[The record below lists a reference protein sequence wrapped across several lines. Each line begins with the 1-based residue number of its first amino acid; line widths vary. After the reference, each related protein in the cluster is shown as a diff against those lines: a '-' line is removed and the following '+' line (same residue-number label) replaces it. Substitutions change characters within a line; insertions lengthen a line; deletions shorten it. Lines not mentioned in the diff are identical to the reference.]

1 MLAELEKIAV
11 EAARAAALVHQSRAL
26 KDLSVES
33 KSDASDLVTRID
45 REAETALVSVIKDA
59 RPNDSIIS
67 EEGTSLSG
75 SSGVT
80 WVLDPLDGT
89 TNLVHGHPHH
99 AVAVGV
105 VVNGKRCLGVVLD
118 SSDGRLYVGAKG
130 LGASCDG
137 ESITASRQSDLR
149 AALVGTGFLPNA
161 KVRVRQA
168 EILKSVLP
176 EVRDIRRSGSPALDL
191 CSVAAGRLDAY
202 YEFGLGAWDIT
213 AGAVIAE
220 AAGAHVL
227 EISGEPLPSP
237 LLIAGSEALVATLS
251 ELLKSALAEI
261 ISPGRDKRSN

>member
-1 MLAELEKIAV
+1 MLAELEKVAV
-11 EAARAAALVHQSRAL
+11 EAARAAALVHQSRDL
-26 KDLSVES
+26 KDLCVAS
-33 KSDASDLVTRID
+33 KSDVSDLVTRID
-45 REAETALVSVIKDA
+45 REAETALVRVITGA

-67 EEGTSLSG
+67 EEGAARSG

-105 VVNGKRCLGVVLD
+105 LVNGKRCLGVVLD
-118 SSDGRLYVGAKG
+118 SSDGRLYVGASAR
-130 LGASCDG
+130 GASCEG
-137 ESITASRQSDLR
+137 ASIAASRQSELR
-149 AALVGTGFLPNA
+149 AALVGTGFLPNPA
-161 KVRVRQA
+161 VRVQQA

-176 EVRDIRRSGSPALDL
+176 RVRDIRRSGSPALDL

-220 AAGAHVL
+220 AAGACVL

-237 LLIAGSEALVATLS
+237 LLIAGSEALVAALS
-251 ELLKSALAEI
+251 ELLKSGLAAM
-261 ISPGRDKRSN
+261 SAD